1 MKLEEEVSRHNLSAS
16 EIANMSERQLDEIIE
31 GKEFSTTQE
40 QLEQAKSR
48 ITNAQNKTKGEY
60 LQGENGLL
68 KRMKEILYDWNIL
81 SPNKELER
89 KNKSLVN
96 IKTNLDSDIIKV
108 SGVIRNGYNE
118 AVTYEKKKLAIDVKI
133 SRKQQALDE
142 EKTEYEKSSR
152 SLKSEELETLDQQE
166 MEWEMQES
174 YLNAFTL
181 QTEIRKL
188 KADYVLTHKRITRLK
203 NVLASQELDV
213 ERLVQTRYDLEN
225 QIEEIEILRKR
236 GVSPNKVLSYMETVY
251 SKIEECE
258 SIKNTILRNSYDV
271 SEAISD
277 VRVVASKTAEE
288 NQKFYKKNG
297 LLVRKITDGFE
308 IEYDQIKEH
317 GRR

>member
-1 MKLEEEVSRHNLSAS
+1 MKLEEEVSRHKLSAS

-40 QLEQAKSR
+40 QLEQAKFR
-48 ITNAQNKTKGEY
+48 ITNARNKTKGEY

-68 KRMKEILYDWNIL
+68 RRMKEILYDWNIL
-81 SPNKELER
+81 SPDKELER

-96 IKTNLDSDIIKV
+96 MKTNLDSDIAKV

-118 AVTYEKKKLAIDVKI
+118 VVTYEKRKLAIDVKI

-142 EKTEYEKSSR
+142 EKTEYENSSI

-166 MEWEMQES
+166 MEWELQES

-181 QTEIRKL
+181 QTELRKL
-188 KADYVLTHKRITRLK
+188 KADYVLTHKRISRLK

-236 GVSPNKVLSYMETVY
+236 GVSPDKVLRHMETVY

-258 SIKNTILRNSYDV
+258 NIKNTILRNSYDV

-317 GRR
+317 SKR